1 MPPRSAPAANRT
13 GAAHRPAQP
22 ADGAGRTA
30 SAAVERADRSAGR
43 STGQVLGRCAAGAR
57 RASSYLRSLLF
68 TVRPASVWPGN
79 RRSTPSGKRSSPGCN
94 TSWRTR
100 VSNSNSTRRSCRK
113 WSGSRAGETH
123 RQSGSG
129 ARPVTERRTL
139 PAVRLHQPPGGGA
152 ISSSA
157 AFGDGTTR
165 LRCAPSPRNCKPEGT
180 ELRTRCEGL
189 QGNSNAS
196 SRLSRRMSS
205 SWLPNS
211 SSGSSSAHRWHSTL
225 PRRRASNSAHG

>member
-1 MPPRSAPAANRT
+1 MTSRPARPSDRPTAVDAGRAATGRRCRRAAVRPAADRT

-43 STGQVLGRCAAGAR
+43 STATAAGAGGTNPAGPAAPAPERRRICAR

-113 WSGSRAGETH
+113 WSGSTSWRNASSVWKRSAPCCRAAH
-123 RQSGSG
+123 P
-129 ARPVTERRTL
+129 ARCAAPPATRRWSNIRRCSL
-139 PAVRLHQPPGGGA
+139 RRRNNAW
-152 ISSSA
+152 
-157 AFGDGTTR
+157 
-165 LRCAPSPRNCKPEGT
+165 LRCAPSPRNCKPGAPSCAP
-180 ELRTRCEGL
+180 L
-189 QGNSNAS
+189 
-196 SRLSRRMSS
+196 
-205 SWLPNS
+205 
-211 SSGSSSAHRWHSTL
+211 
-225 PRRRASNSAHG
+225 

>member
-1 MPPRSAPAANRT
+1 MTSRPARPSDRPTAVDAGRAATGRRCRRAAVRPAADRT

-43 STGQVLGRCAAGAR
+43 STATAAGAGGTNPAGPAAPAPERHWRICAR

-129 ARPVTERRTL
+129 ARPVAERRTL

-152 ISSSA
+152 ISGGA
-157 AFGDGTTR
+157 AFGDGTT
-165 LRCAPSPRNCKPEGT
+165 LG
-180 ELRTRCEGL
+180 
-189 QGNSNAS
+189 
-196 SRLSRRMSS
+196 
-205 SWLPNS
+205 
-211 SSGSSSAHRWHSTL
+211 
-225 PRRRASNSAHG
+225 